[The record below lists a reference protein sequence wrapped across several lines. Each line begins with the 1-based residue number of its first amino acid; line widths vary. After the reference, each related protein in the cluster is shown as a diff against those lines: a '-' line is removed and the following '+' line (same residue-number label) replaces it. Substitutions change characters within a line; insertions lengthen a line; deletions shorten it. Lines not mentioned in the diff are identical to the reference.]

1 MTDGLGGPPA
11 EPTGDDSP
19 EAPPP
24 ETTEQPV
31 AGEPAAG
38 EPGAT
43 IGGGSA
49 EPEPSEPETA
59 APEPET
65 AAPEPAKPAAAK
77 EKPAAAPAAAVVEK
91 PETAGSGGAPK
102 KPGITL
108 GALKPSR
115 TGPRAVAMRVGIILA
130 AVLILA
136 AVVVGGI
143 TAVGHL
149 GGKGKNV
156 ATGSSPSSSPSASP
170 GAETYYTYNN
180 SGDQYS
186 IDRPSDWTE
195 RVLDKNIQPAANGTC
210 YSPCISLVIGPPEP
224 YPNSDYIAI
233 LVAPMGQ
240 VYGQND
246 LNSFKSLI
254 QQNYITSNAN
264 IIGEGLTAS
273 RNLPGWN
280 FIWTAPGVS
289 PTVTSDAYFLMDG
302 DHMVIVQL
310 QIQPPGDTQSFSAL
324 QPVLM
329 DMARSYTSYYPIP
342 STAPATSTAS
352 PAPTSTASP

>member
-11 EPTGDDSP
+11 EPTGDDNP

-24 ETTEQPV
+24 ETAEEPV
-31 AGEPAAG
+31 AGEP
-38 EPGAT
+38 
-43 IGGGSA
+43 
-49 EPEPSEPETA
+49 EPSETA

-65 AAPEPAKPAAAK
+65 AAPEPARPAAAK
-77 EKPAAAPAAAVVEK
+77 EKPAAAPAAAAPAAAAEK
-91 PETAGSGGAPK
+91 LEAAGSGGAPK

-149 GGKGKNV
+149 GGKGANV
-156 ATGSSPSSSPSASP
+156 ATGTSPSPSPSPSP

-180 SGDQYS
+180 AGDQYS
-186 IDRPSDWTE
+186 VDRPSDWTE
-195 RVLDKNIQPAANGTC
+195 RVLDKNVQPAANGTC
-210 YSPCISLVIGPPEP
+210 FSPCISLVIGPPEP
-224 YPNSDYIAI
+224 YPNGDYIAI
-233 LVAPMGQ
+233 LIAPMGQ

-302 DHMVIVQL
+302 DHMVIIQL

-342 STAPATSTAS
+342 SAAPATSTAS